1 MRVVTFTDLGLIDY
15 KEAWDFQETLFAKI
29 VAQKVANRDLPETEQ
44 ITPPNHLLFCAHP
57 HVYTLGKTGHQ
68 ENLLVNEEQL
78 SEMHASFY
86 KINRG
91 GDITYHGPGQI
102 VGYPLLDLDQFF
114 TDIHKYLRLLEETII
129 LMLAEYGIKGERYPG
144 FTGVWIDA
152 NDPVK
157 ARKICAMGVRTSR
170 WVTMHGWA
178 LNVNSDLS
186 YFGNIVPCGIDDKA
200 VTSMEKELGAKVNE
214 EEVKEKLRFHFAQLF
229 GCTIVSSESPEH
241 LP

>member
-1 MRVVTFTDLGLIDY
+1 MKQVAFLDLGLIDY
-15 KEAWDFQETLFAKI
+15 KEAWDFQEKLFGKI
-29 VAQKVANRDLPETEQ
+29 VAQKLANREKPESEHV
-44 ITPPNHLLFCAHP
+44 TPENYLLFCAHP
-57 HVYTLGKTGHQ
+57 HVYTLGKTGHP

-78 SEMHASFY
+78 HDLHASFY

-114 TDIHKYLRLLEETII
+114 TDIHKYLRFLEETII

-144 FTGVWIDA
+144 YTGVWIDA
-152 NDPVK
+152 ADPIK

-186 YFGNIVPCGIDDKA
+186 YFSNIVPCGIDDKA

-214 EEVKEKLRFHFAQLF
+214 EEVKEKLKKHFAVLF
-229 GCTIVSSESPEH
+229 ECQVLGSRF
-241 LP
+241 